1 MVLDLLRKSPTR
13 RAAEKLY
20 TAVIAAARRPK
31 PFVEFGV
38 PDTVEGRFEMLSAH
52 VYLILRRLKAEGE
65 THKRFSQALFDVF
78 FRNMDDQLR
87 EMGVGDLTVGKK
99 IRKLAEAFY
108 GRMGAYEDALES
120 DDADA
125 LALAVSRN
133 IIGATDDEHISPGA
147 RSLAQYFSSASAALS
162 EKPVADLL
170 EGSPGFPDYPAFDAS
185 GSHAAADG
193 ETST

>member
-20 TAVIAAARRPK
+20 AAVIAAARRPK

-147 RSLAQYFSSASAALS
+147 RSLAQYFSLAS
-162 EKPVADLL
+162 
-170 EGSPGFPDYPAFDAS
+170 
-185 GSHAAADG
+185 
-193 ETST
+193 